1 MRAQRV
7 RRLAVTSAAGL
18 LLAGGIAVGTAGTAS
33 ASTASLDRNHSRCYD
48 GSWWY
53 GNCYRGGFPGN
64 VSGFYGVNP
73 FFANAFNPYNPFF
86 GNLYFDNFGGFRG

>member
-33 ASTASLDRNHSRCYD
+33 ASTASLDRNNSRHCHD
-48 GSWWY
+48 GWWY
-53 GNCYRGGFPGN
+53 GDCHRGGFPGN
-64 VSGFYGVNP
+64 VGGVYGLSP
-73 FFANAFNPYNPFF
+73 FFNPFNPYNFF
-86 GNLYFDNFGGFRG
+86 YGNTPYWDLFGGFRG